1 MDERWKREHLPS
13 IRLRNVADVIDAPE
27 KLRLVAANG
36 QIIPYVGWMEVTFD
50 LASNDE
56 ETDKLVIPVLVMR
69 GSQLCHP
76 IIGCN
81 VIEQMVNDKGITQ
94 PMTMFQRTTCPSPA
108 VETVQAFIKQIHAET
123 PCEYIVKTTKENVH
137 VPKNTSVQVECRVQS
152 HRPKE
157 DILLIF
163 EPDVNPQ
170 WTEGLE
176 FCETIVTLQKHT
188 SPHIIVS
195 VQNPTDH
202 DIMLV
207 GKTVIW
213 TVQPVQSLYPTAA
226 FENHGLHS
234 LRISQ
239 IKTEASHTSET
250 TWVPPVN
257 LSHLSEP
264 EKQIVQQMLKE
275 EAASFSKEET
285 DIGCIERLQ
294 LAISLKDTTP
304 VALTYQSVPK
314 PLYQEIKDYLHDLIA
329 QGWIQKSNSPYASP
343 IVCVRKKDGTL
354 CLCIDYR
361 ELNWKTHPDR
371 QPIPR
376 VQDIIQ
382 PIQLL

>member
-1 MDERWKREHLPS
+1 M
-13 IRLRNVADVIDAPE
+13 ADVIDAPE
-27 KLRLVAANG
+27 RLCLVAANG
-36 QIIPYVGWMEVTFD
+36 QNIPYVGWMEVTFD

-56 ETDKLVIPVLVMR
+56 ETEKLVIPVLVMR

-76 IIGCN
+76 IIGYN
-81 VIEQMVNDKGITQ
+81 VIEQMANDKGITQ

-123 PCEYIVKTTKENVH
+123 PCEYTVKTTKENVH

-157 DILLIF
+157 DILLMF

-202 DIMLV
+202 DLMLV
-207 GKTVIW
+207 GKTVIGR
-213 TVQPVQSLYPTAA
+213 VQPVQSVYPTAA

-234 LRISQ
+234 LRISK

-275 EAASFSKEET
+275 KAASFSKEET

-304 VALTYQSVPK
+304 VAHTYQSVPK
-314 PLYQEIKDYLHDLIA
+314 PLYQEMKDYLHDLIE

-354 CLCIDYR
+354 CLCIVYR
-361 ELNWKTHPDR
+361 ELNRKNILTGSPSPVYKT
-371 QPIPR
+371 
-376 VQDIIQ
+376 
-382 PIQLL
+382 